1 MGQVGL
7 FERRN
12 VVRPISIVK
21 TISKLTN
28 AFTMMKFLAMFCLFI
43 ALFNEM
49 EANPIEAKP
58 PSTLQVVS
66 ERVTFGAGWGVGGE
80 LEDYSDGCTNTS
92 EGCHY
97 DDDDREDEEDT
108 GEDDNGN
115 NSDEDDGGDEED
127 DKTAD
132 DEKEDI
138 EEDGDEE
145 EEEDGYEDD
154 EEDNGDAERDGEE
167 EEEEEE
173 EEAAKDEEKQVEE
186 EEQEGE
192 DCSEADEIL
201 GN

>member
-127 DKTAD
+127 D
-132 DEKEDI
+132 EKEDI

-186 EEQEGE
+186 EEEEQEGE

-201 GN
+201 GNC